1 MARIVNLDVNDSGS
15 WRRVSSFDLDEADGD
30 QLQQASDALLRQS
43 NYRKLRARIVAAGET
58 GALMHWTREQGW
70 KVNAVAA

>member
-43 NYRKLRARIVAAGET
+43 NYRKLRARIVAAGDT
-58 GALMHWTREQGW
+58 GALMYWTREQGW
-70 KVNAVAA
+70 QVNEVAA